1 MNAQPDHYLDAA
13 SRLGRQSTVL
23 ALVCHYRREQWLA
36 QCIESLVRQTRPPDN
51 IVVIDDTS
59 PQPPVDIVRRFPN
72 VTLLVA
78 RGNVGMYR
86 LAQAVI
92 ASTNYDAYMFQD
104 SDDWSAPD
112 RLAAQLSA
120 AESLGAEMVGCQ
132 ERRIYEGLPP
142 GPCTEHALDCNL
154 GICINTEMYPILFS
168 TSIISGGLIRRI
180 GGLATG
186 LRYSGDT
193 EFIRRAVFVSRII
206 NIPQPYYYRR
216 IHPDAVTMHPDTG
229 LKSPLRTSIHSR
241 IKDRWD
247 ANCLRFMRGEELD
260 LRPLA
265 IETPIALDHAVGPEL
280 LSASASPS
288 PRSQVGALSP
298 GVHAL
303 MKTALNRAASVM
315 EMYRRLVDRVR
326 NRISETLPS
335 GSVVAIVNKGDSA
348 LLISKDMT
356 TLHFP
361 SSADGTHTGYHPSD
375 DGEAVRCLEEVR
387 HCGAQFLVFPQTA
400 FWWLDHYRGLRAHL
414 DTHGMRVWGDE
425 DCIIYRIDPAA

>member
-1 MNAQPDHYLDAA
+1 MSPARQVHDRIEL
-13 SRLGRQSTVL
+13 RLGRHSSVL
-23 ALVCHYRREQWLA
+23 ALVCHYRREPWLA

-51 IVVIDDTS
+51 IVVIDDAS

-78 RGNVGMYR
+78 NENVGMYR
-86 LAQAVI
+86 LAQQVI
-92 ASTNYDAYMFQD
+92 AQTDYDAYMFQD

-120 AESLGAEMVGCQ
+120 AEILGAEMVGCQ
-132 ERRIYEGLPP
+132 EHRIFEGVPP
-142 GPCTEHALDCNL
+142 GPCTEYALDCNL

-168 TSIISGGLIRRI
+168 TSVVSRGLIRRV

-186 LRYSGDT
+186 LRCSGDT

-229 LKSPLRTSIHSR
+229 LKSPLRTSIHSW

-260 LRPLA
+260 LKPLA
-265 IETPIALDHAVGPEL
+265 IETQIALDHAVGPEL

-288 PRSQVGALSP
+288 QRSQVGALTP
-298 GVHAL
+298 GVRAL
-303 MKTALNRAASVM
+303 MKTALNRAASAM

-326 NRISETLPS
+326 NRISETVSP

-356 TLHFP
+356 TWPFP
-361 SSADGTHTGYHPSD
+361 STHPAYHPTD
-375 DGEAVRCLEEVR
+375 DGEAVRRLEEVR
-387 HCGAQFLVFPQTA
+387 HRGARFLVFPQTA
-400 FWWLDHYRGLRAHL
+400 FWWLDHYRGFRAHL
-414 DTHGMRVWGDE
+414 DAHGLRIWDDE
-425 DCIIYRIDPAA
+425 DCIIYRLDASAEAKA